1 MTVYADRRSS
11 PEATPRDRTRAVATE
26 SGISSAYLWTAT
38 SALLALAASLAGL
51 LWHDLYTGPASTAE
65 MLRGYDL
72 VTAAVVAPGIWVGTW
87 MAHRRL
93 VRAWVASASLSVYLV
108 YTYAYYLFGTGFNDL
123 FLLHAAVFATAVV
136 ALTLHMAHV
145 DAAAFAAR
153 ARTAP
158 GVRGAAVVLA
168 VLAVALGAMWV
179 YFGLDNAFTGAIPPG
194 SQLVETAAIVHLG
207 MALDLTLLVPLY
219 AVAAVLL
226 WRRAGWG
233 YALGAISLVAGVLH
247 QLSYIV
253 AMAFQA
259 AADIPGAVSYDPA
272 EPVIVLMYLL
282 GAALLLRR
290 PRTRL

>member
-1 MTVYADRRSS
+1 MSVYADRSGS
-11 PEATPRDRTRAVATE
+11 GEWAPRDRSRAVATA

-38 SALLALAASLAGL
+38 SAVLALAASLTGL
-51 LWHDLYTGPASTAE
+51 LWDDVYTGSASTAE

-72 VTAAVVAPGIWVGTW
+72 VTAAVVAPGIAVATW
-87 MAHRRL
+87 MTHHRL
-93 VRAWVASASLSVYLV
+93 VRAWLASASAYLV
-108 YTYAYYLFGTGFNDL
+108 YTYAYYVFGTGFNDL

-136 ALTLHMAHV
+136 ALTLQLTHV
-145 DAAAFAAR
+145 DVTAFAAR
-153 ARTAP
+153 ARTGP

-168 VLAVALGAMWV
+168 VLAVALGGMWV
-179 YFGLDNAFTGAIPPG
+179 YVGLDNAVTGAIPAG
-194 SQLVETAAIVHLG
+194 SRLVESATIVHLG

-219 AVAAVLL
+219 AAAAVLL

-253 AMAFQA
+253 ALPFQA
-259 AADIPGAVSYDPA
+259 AAGIPGAVSYDPA
-272 EPVIVLMYLL
+272 EPVIVLLYLL
-282 GAALLLRR
+282 GAFLLFRR